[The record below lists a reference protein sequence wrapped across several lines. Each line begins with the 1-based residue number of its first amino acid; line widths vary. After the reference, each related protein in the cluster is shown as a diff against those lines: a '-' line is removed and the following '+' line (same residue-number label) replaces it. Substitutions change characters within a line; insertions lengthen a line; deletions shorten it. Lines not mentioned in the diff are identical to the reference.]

1 MRNHLSWPA
10 AEAFAELDD
19 TPTSQRLVA
28 ALPLTA
34 SANTWGE
41 EVSFSTGVEAELEP
55 DAKQVVDPG
64 TVCFWVDGQAL
75 ALPYGPTPVSVGDEC
90 RLVTEVNLL
99 GRLEDDPRVL
109 ATVQPGDTITVEISR

>member
-1 MRNHLSWPA
+1 MRIHLSWPA

-41 EVSFSTGVEAELEP
+41 EVSFSTGVE
-55 DAKQVVDPG
+55 
-64 TVCFWVDGQAL
+64 
-75 ALPYGPTPVSVGDEC
+75 
-90 RLVTEVNLL
+90 VNLL